1 MGEGLS
7 TTLLAHIAVCM
18 LMASSI
24 DIDHFVAARSLSL
37 KDAQNLQHRPFL
49 HNTTLVLVVTL
60 VLCLAQ
66 WVFCSS
72 YYNCP
77 FFAAM
82 FFLSTISHHLRD
94 ATRRGIWLAP
104 FGSTPPIPWKL
115 CAIMLLMIS
124 LLPGTIRSLKTYQL
138 ARLLSRTP
146 HSSTTGMVLSA

>member
-94 ATRRGIWLAP
+94 ATRRG
-104 FGSTPPIPWKL
+104 
-115 CAIMLLMIS
+115 
-124 LLPGTIRSLKTYQL
+124 TIRSLKTYQL